1 MAAILDLVSNLTFSA
16 DQVRDLNALF
26 MEAVLDAPVLTQ
38 YHTFETGIRNDRE
51 IGILPGTLGLL
62 LKAAQGCDPTAQTLS
77 LTATKKKWELKRMEM
92 LLKQCYTD
100 LESSFLIFLR
110 NTGTN
115 VGDLTNTQYFA
126 FLTDFVA
133 RELPK
138 EILRVAWFSDK
149 DAANVDS
156 SPAGVLTDGVD
167 HDYFNVIEGFWHQ
180 LSVIYAADSTRKTT
194 IAANAEATKALQSS
208 VFTNLLAYTAL
219 NSVVDDAPL
228 VLKRQPDRML
238 LVTDSVLR
246 RAKRYMQSV
255 NIAFDITN
263 TINGL
268 SLAQWDGVPM
278 VSMPWWDETIM
289 AYEDNGT
296 KYNNPHRIVYTTK
309 SNLKIGLEGQGMF
322 DQIQTWY
329 NKTTKYNYIDV
340 IDSMDA
346 KIIMDGLV
354 QVGI

>member
-1 MAAILDLVSNLTFSA
+1 MAAILDLVSNITFSA

-38 YHTFETGIRNDRE
+38 YHTFENNIRNDRE
-51 IGILPGTLGLL
+51 IGIIPGTMGLL
-62 LKAAQGCDPTAQTLS
+62 LKAAQGCDPTAQTVS

-100 LESSFLIFLR
+100 LEASFLIFLR

-115 VGDLTNTQYFA
+115 VADLTNTQYFA
-126 FLTDFVA
+126 FLTDFVG

-149 DAANVDS
+149 DAANILD
-156 SPAGVLTDGVD
+156 SPAGAITTGVD
-167 HDYFNVIEGFWHQ
+167 PDYFNVIEGFWHQ
-180 LSVIYAADSTRKTT
+180 LAFIYAATPTRKTT
-194 IAANAEATKALQSS
+194 IAANAEATYALQKST
-208 VFTNLLAYTAL
+208 FTGALAYAAL

-228 VLKRQPDRML
+228 VLKNQPDRFL

-246 RAKRYMQSV
+246 TVKRYMQSV

-263 TINGL
+263 TVNGL
-268 SLAQWDGVPM
+268 SLAKWDGVDM
-278 VSMPWWDETIM
+278 ISMPWWDETIM

-296 KYNNPHRIVYTTK
+296 KYNSPHRILYTTK
-309 SNLKIGLEGQGMF
+309 SNLKIGLEGSGMF
-322 DQIQTWY
+322 DQVQTWF
-329 NKTTKYNYIDV
+329 NKTSKYNYIDV

>member
-1 MAAILDLVSNLTFSA
+1 MAAILDLISNITFSA
-16 DQVRDLNALF
+16 DQVRDLNSLF
-26 MEAVLDAPVLTQ
+26 MEAVLDSPVLTQ
-38 YHTFETGIRNDRE
+38 YHSFETGIRNDRE
-51 IGILPGTLGLL
+51 IGIVPGTLGLL
-62 LKAAQGCDPTAQTLS
+62 LKAAQGCDPTADTLS
-77 LTATKKKWELKRMEM
+77 ITATKKKWELKRTE
-92 LLKQCYTD
+92 LLVKQCYTD
-100 LESSFLIFLR
+100 LEASFLILLR
-110 NTGTN
+110 NLGTN
-115 VGDLTNTQYFA
+115 VGDLTTTQYFT

-138 EILRVAWFSDK
+138 EILRHAWFGDT
-149 DAANVDS
+149 DAANILD
-156 SPAGVLTDGVD
+156 SPAGNITTGVD
-167 HDYFNVIEGFWHQ
+167 PDYFNVINGYFKQ
-180 LSVIYAADSTRKTT
+180 LAVIYAADSNRKTT
-194 IAANAEATKALQSS
+194 ISANAQATKALQKSAFAN
-208 VFTNLLAYTAL
+208 VDAYTAL

-228 VLKRQPDRML
+228 VLKNQPDKLL

-255 NIAFDITN
+255 NIAFDIDN

-268 SLAQWDGVPM
+268 SLAKWDGVDL
-278 VSMPWWDETIM
+278 VSMPWWDEVIM

-296 KYNNPHRIVYTTK
+296 KYNSPHRIVYTTK

>member
-1 MAAILDLVSNLTFSA
+1 
-16 DQVRDLNALF
+16 
-26 MEAVLDAPVLTQ
+26 VLTQ
-38 YHTFETGIRNDRE
+38 YHSFENGIRNDRE

-62 LKAAQGCDPTAQTLS
+62 LKAAQGCDPEAGTLT
-77 LTATKKKWELKRMEM
+77 LTATKKKWELKRMEL

-100 LESSFLIFLR
+100 LEASFLIFLR
-110 NTGTN
+110 NTGTA

-126 FLTDFVA
+126 FLTDFIG

-149 DAANVDS
+149 DAANILD
-156 SPAGVLTDGVD
+156 SPAGNITTGVD
-167 HDYFNVIEGFWHQ
+167 PDYFNVIEGFWHQ
-180 LSVIYAADSTRKTT
+180 LAVIYAAAPTRKTT
-194 IAANAEATKALQSS
+194 ISANAQATKALQASTFAN
-208 VFTNLLAYTAL
+208 VDAYTAL

-228 VLKRQPDRML
+228 VLKGQPDRML

-255 NIAFDITN
+255 NIAFDINN
-263 TINGL
+263 TISGL

-278 VSMPWWDETIM
+278 LSMPWWDETIQ

-296 KYNNPHRIVYTTK
+296 KYNNPHRIVFTTK

>member
-1 MAAILDLVSNLTFSA
+1 MAAILDLISNITFSA
-16 DQVRDLNALF
+16 DQIRDLNALF
-26 MEAVLDAPVLTQ
+26 MEATLESPVLTN
-38 YHTFETGIRNDRE
+38 YHTFQTGIRNDRE

-62 LKAAQGCDPTAQTLS
+62 LKAAQGCDPTADSLT
-77 LTATKKKWELKRMEM
+77 LTATKKKWELKRMEL

-110 NTGTN
+110 NTGTA
-115 VGDLTNTQYFA
+115 VTDLTNTQYFA
-126 FLTDFVA
+126 FLVDFIG

-149 DAANVDS
+149 DAANVLD
-156 SPAGVLTDGVD
+156 SPAGNLTTGVD
-167 HDYFNVIEGFWHQ
+167 ESYFNVIDGFWQQ
-180 LSVIYAADSTRKTT
+180 LAVIYAATAARKTT
-194 IAANAEATKALQSS
+194 IAANAEATYALQNS
-208 VFTNLLAYTAL
+208 VLTPLAAYTAL

-228 VLKRQPDRML
+228 TLKSQADRML
-238 LVTDSVLR
+238 LVTDSIFT

-255 NIAFDITN
+255 NIAVTIDN
-263 TINGL
+263 TITGL
-268 SLAQWDGVPM
+268 SLMEWDGIKM
-278 VSMPWWDETIM
+278 LSMPWWDETIR

-309 SNLKIGLEGQGMF
+309 ENLKIGLEGQGMF

-329 NKTTKYNYIDV
+329 DKTTKWNYIDV
-340 IDSMDA
+340 MDSMDA
-346 KIIMDGLV
+346 KVIMDGLI

>member
-1 MAAILDLVSNLTFSA
+1 MAAILDLVSNITFSA
-16 DQVRDLNALF
+16 DQVRTLNELF

-38 YHTFETGIRNDRE
+38 YHTFENGIRNDRE
-51 IGILPGTLGLL
+51 IGIIPGTLGLL
-62 LKAAQGCDPTAQTLS
+62 LKAAQGCDPVADTLT

-100 LESSFLIFLR
+100 LEASFLIFLR

-115 VGDLTNTQYFA
+115 VADLTNTQYFA
-126 FLTDFVA
+126 FLTDFVG
-133 RELPK
+133 RELPN
-138 EILRVAWFSDK
+138 EILRHAWFGDK
-149 DAANVDS
+149 DAANIHD
-156 SPAGVLTDGVD
+156 SPAGVITTGVD
-167 HDYFNVIEGFWHQ
+167 PDYFNVIDGFWKQ
-180 LSVIYAADSTRKTT
+180 LAVIYAADSTRKTA
-194 IAANAEATKALQSS
+194 ISANAQATFALQKSAFAN
-208 VFTNLLAYTAL
+208 VDAYTAL

-228 VLKRQPDRML
+228 VLKNQPDRMIL
-238 LVTDSVLR
+238 CTDSVLR

-255 NIAFDITN
+255 NIAFEINN

-268 SLAQWDGVPM
+268 SLAKWDGVDLI
-278 VSMPWWDETIM
+278 SMPWWDEVIM
-289 AYEDNGT
+289 AYQSNGT
-296 KYNNPHRIVYTTK
+296 KYNSPHRIVYTTK

-322 DQIQTWY
+322 DQIRTWFDQTS
-329 NKTTKYNYIDV
+329 KYNYIDV